1 MLFHSPGRWVALG
14 LIAGP
19 LAFSLPAPV
28 AETQKFRRDP
38 REIRLERFFAA
49 KDAPAQ
55 KLAKEFVL
63 AADRHGLDW
72 RLLPSI
78 AFVESTGG
86 KAYKNNNM
94 FGWQNGDH
102 RFQSISH
109 SIDHIA
115 ERLANS
121 HYYRNKSLDQMLY
134 TYNPV
139 PGYRERV
146 KTVMEQLGPARAT
159 RPVRLG
165 KSSAQPPARRGQG
178 WQS

>member
-1 MLFHSPGRWVALG
+1 MLSKFPGRWAALG

-19 LAFSLPAPV
+19 LAFSLPAPT
-28 AETQKFRRDP
+28 ADMSKLRRDP
-38 REIRLERFFAA
+38 REIRLERFFAE

-55 KLAKEFVL
+55 ALAKEFIL
-63 AADRHGLDW
+63 AADRYGLDW

-102 RFQSISH
+102 RFRSIH
-109 SIDHIA
+109 SSIYHIA

-121 HYYRNKSLDQMLY
+121 HYYKGKNLDRVLY
-134 TYNPV
+134 TYNPIE
-139 PGYRERV
+139 GYRERV
-146 KTVMEQLGPARAT
+146 KAVMQQLGPSRPT
-159 RPVRLG
+159 KPVRLATTAVG
-165 KSSAQPPARRGQG
+165 I
-178 WQS
+178 